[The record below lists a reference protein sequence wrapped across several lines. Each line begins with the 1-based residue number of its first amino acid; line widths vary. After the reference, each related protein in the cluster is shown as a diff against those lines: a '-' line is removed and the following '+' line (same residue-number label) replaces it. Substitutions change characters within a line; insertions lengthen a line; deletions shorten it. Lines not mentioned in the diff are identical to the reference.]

1 VYQIKEEGIKNDIK
15 ETQELLR
22 QQDIKNLEERLVR
35 GGIIYWQMTLSEQS
49 MIGRLTWTVSKR
61 VNLHRK
67 SHVRTFIA
75 AEHPSQPQMGL
86 TCEPRQGS
94 LSDRILIAENR
105 CAALFVFQPCD
116 RTLKV
121 GSALQ
126 CVRRSGRATVSPLR
140 IHG

>member
-15 ETQELLR
+15 ETHELLR

-75 AEHPSQPQMGL
+75 AEHPSPPRCEL
-86 TCEPRQGS
+86 TRPDCRNP
-94 LSDRILIAENR
+94 LR
-105 CAALFVFQPCD
+105 CSFRFNHV
-116 RTLKV
+116 
-121 GSALQ
+121 ALQ
-126 CVRRSGRATVSPLR
+126 CGRPVSTSHRFTRPR
-140 IHG
+140 EC